1 MIIRQFKP
9 ADEIAVIALWTEC
22 GLTRPWND
30 PAKDIAFAVAGP
42 SSTILVAEDADN
54 IMGAVMV
61 GHDGHRGA
69 LYYFAVTPSQ
79 QGQGLARKLHDAA
92 VEWLRQMGV
101 WKINLLVRGENEKVA
116 AIYEALGYE
125 RQNVLSFGKRI
136 TQ

>member
-1 MIIRQFKP
+1 MIIRQFNP
-9 ADEIAVIALWTEC
+9 ADESAVIALWNEC

-30 PAKDIAFAVAGP
+30 PAKDIAFAISGP
-42 SSTILVAEDADN
+42 SSTILILEDTGH
-54 IMGAVMV
+54 ILGAVMV

-69 LYYFAVTPSQ
+69 LYYFAIKPSQ
-79 QGQGLARKLHDAA
+79 QGQGLARKLHEAA
-92 VEWLRQMGV
+92 ESWLRQKGV

-125 RQNVLSFGKRI
+125 RQNVLSFGIRI